1 MLYLGLDV
9 HGKWTT
15 IVGFDPQSGQT
26 VRLDRVS
33 NEPEAM
39 QAALGALP
47 GPVCGVLEAG
57 TNSWAVYRQL
67 EPLFE
72 RLVVAHP
79 ADLWDRRRDPEAK
92 TDRRDALRMAQKLY
106 RGEIRALYVPDVRTQ
121 DLRCLVRGKVRASR
135 WVTKL
140 TNEIGS
146 LLRSWGYVGKRS
158 LLSKRGMKD
167 LDQARLP
174 GRSARILALW
184 RQMLSTAQ
192 AIENELEQQVAQ
204 EARAEPECALLQTVP
219 QVGPFTALLVRAEI
233 GEIARFS
240 GPKALAKYAG
250 LVPKVKQSGE
260 KCRYGPLSPWGNR
273 WLRYALVLW
282 ANRIARSRSDSRLRR
297 FYWRRSLAGG
307 KSNPAKIATARKAI
321 QVIYHLLRRGEAWQE
336 SFSQE
341 ERAGQVA

>member
-9 HGKWTT
+9 HSKWTT
-15 IVGFDPQSGQT
+15 VVGFDPESGET

-39 QAALGALP
+39 GAALGALA
-47 GPVCGVLEAG
+47 GPLVGVLEAG
-57 TNSWAVYRQL
+57 TNSWAIYRQL

-79 ADLWDRRRDPEAK
+79 ADLWDRRQDRQAK

-106 RGEIRALYVPDVRTQ
+106 RGEITPLYVPDARTQ
-121 DLRCLVRGKVRASR
+121 DLRCLVRSKVRASR

-146 LLRSWGYVGKRS
+146 LLRSWGYVGRRS
-158 LLSKRGMKD
+158 LLSKSGLKD
-167 LDQARLP
+167 VDRAQLP
-174 GRSARILALW
+174 ARSARILALW
-184 RQMLSTAQ
+184 LQMLSTAQ
-192 AIENELEQQVAQ
+192 AIEDELERAVAE

-219 QVGPFTALLVRAEI
+219 GVGPFTALLLRAEI
-233 GEIARFS
+233 GEIGRFS

-250 LVPKVKQSGE
+250 LVPKVHQSGE
-260 KCRYGPLSPWGNR
+260 TCRYGPLAPWGNR

-282 ANRIARSRSDSRLRR
+282 ANRIAASRRDTRLRR
-297 FYWRRSLAGG
+297 FYWRRSLAGN

-336 SFSQE
+336 SLTQE